1 MARNTGSEHT
11 MKTKSEAIEAIIR
24 RNPTVDGVFLEDFS
38 TGDLQAYLDRLSSAP
53 DTPWELTPETA
64 ETSESA

>member
-1 MARNTGSEHT
+1 

-38 TGDLQAYLDRLSSAP
+38 MGDLQAYLDRLSSAR
-53 DTPWELTPETA
+53 DTPWEVAGEIVEATEIV
-64 ETSESA
+64 